1 MSDTGT
7 RLLFDVSVNTRAPL
21 FLRELPPSFRINLRP
36 HAHPLWPS
44 DILRKLERRKTRA
57 GGREGGSREKREQ
70 SLILRE
76 LICWGLGGFARLPVI
91 VVCSLSISAPG
102 NYWLVLIGKLLI
114 SCSLA
119 LFN

>member
-7 RLLFDVSVNTRAPL
+7 GLLFDVSVNTRAPL

-57 GGREGGSREKREQ
+57 GGRESGEKRAVINTKRIDLLGSRR
-70 SLILRE
+70 
-76 LICWGLGGFARLPVI
+76 
-91 VVCSLSISAPG
+91 VCPSASDCS
-102 NYWLVLIGKLLI
+102 VLIIHL
-114 SCSLA
+114 CSR
-119 LFN
+119 